1 MNELR
6 MSQNYVTHEPPKHDP
21 LGAGW

>member
-1 MNELR
+1 